1 MKGLVSVLIYS
12 TVPYLGPCSHSL
24 KSYIPDTLRSSC
36 SFSGEPPTVRLTTGN
51 FGDSDLGNNTAR
63 KIVCFINLPCTESI
77 R

>member
-36 SFSGEPPTVRLTTGN
+36 SFSSEPPTVRLTKGN

-63 KIVCFINLPCTESI
+63 EIVCFINLHCREC
-77 R
+77 